1 MDKTK
6 EKQLKERQIKIHKLI
21 NWTLVDDKHRTWT
34 SIRDTSKILHTL
46 CSNVLLH
53 PGEDSKKQIR
63 ITTNAYLK
71 HIAST
76 PGAEELLLL
85 VGWRNR
91 VINHERYM
99 VFELAP
105 EDSSLLEDTVDQ
117 LHRMLQLAESKIQS
131 SKTHAKKVDDKKRLE
146 SVRAA
151 LEEDKEDRHIKF
163 PASQQ
168 SEEEGGGEAGGGGK
182 NSGGGDDDD
191 DDGVPSQ

>member
-6 EKQLKERQIKIHKLI
+6 DKQLKERQIKIHKLV

-34 SIRDTSKILHTL
+34 SIRDTSKILLTL
-46 CSNVLLH
+46 NNNVLLH
-53 PGEDSKKQIR
+53 PDDDSKKQIR

-76 PGAEELLLL
+76 PGAEELLIH

-117 LHRMLQLAESKIQS
+117 LQRMLQLAESKIQS
-131 SKTHAKKVDDKKRLE
+131 SKTHDKKLDDKKRLE

-151 LEEDKEDRHIKF
+151 LEEDKEDRHTKF
-163 PASQQ
+163 AASQQ
-168 SEEEGGGEAGGGGK
+168 AEEEEGGGEGK
-182 NSGGGDDDD
+182 DKDKDSNG
-191 DDGVPSQ
+191 DGVPSQ